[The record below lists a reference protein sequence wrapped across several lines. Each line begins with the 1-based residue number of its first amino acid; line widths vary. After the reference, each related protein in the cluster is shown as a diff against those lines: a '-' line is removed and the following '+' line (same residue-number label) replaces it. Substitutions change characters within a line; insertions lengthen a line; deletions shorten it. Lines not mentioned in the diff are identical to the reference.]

1 MLPYIMWALYLH
13 VLHQVNKSTIWLAI
27 NNKHFPAKDKMDD
40 DGLSVEYAPTEDMR
54 GKYGR

>member
-1 MLPYIMWALYLH
+1 MWALYLH